1 MSKSLGNAYVLDD
14 LLDKGFSS
22 LDFKF
27 FILRS
32 HYRTLLNFTFEGL
45 QGAAEGRKKI
55 VDFIYRLRST
65 AGDAPREDSDHVTIA
80 LNHFSESLCDDL
92 NTPGALGQLNILVN
106 KLQSVDDG
114 NKMEI
119 LSKIYSGAKL
129 LGILNK
135 SPNEWLGYNNQSDD
149 IDLNK
154 IEQLISDRNKFRSE
168 KNYQKSDEIRDELKS
183 IGIEIEDTS
192 DGTKWRKI

>member
-1 MSKSLGNAYVLDD
+1 
-14 LLDKGFSS
+14 
-22 LDFKF
+22 
-27 FILRS
+27 
-32 HYRTLLNFTFEGL
+32 
-45 QGAAEGRKKI
+45 
-55 VDFIYRLRST
+55 
-65 AGDAPREDSDHVTIA
+65 
-80 LNHFSESLCDDL
+80 
-92 NTPGALGQLNILVN
+92 
-106 KLQSVDDG
+106 
-114 NKMEI
+114 MEI

-135 SPNEWLGYNNQSDD
+135 SPNEWLGYNAQSND